1 MDGLDKLAGDI
12 ETALTLDLDED
23 IVKSILTTVGKG
35 SPDEFSIGDESNKS
49 ISTIDFV
56 DYQYRRG
63 KNTSEIMARLSG
75 IFIGRYPGVII
86 SIEKSQ
92 MGPPSGKPINIE
104 VSGEDF
110 QKLIEQTDIVK
121 AYIENAKIPGIEGLK
136 IDLDVGKP
144 ELVVLI
150 DREKARRYGLSTSQI
165 AMNLRTSLYGKEISD
180 FKVGEDEYPI
190 VIRLKDEYRYSVPSL
205 MNQEVSFS
213 EDGRTIKIP
222 LSSVAEIQYSSTYGT
237 VNRKDRKRVIT
248 IFSNVIEGYNAT
260 TINEQ
265 ISERLT
271 GLEMPEGYAWAF
283 TGEQQE
289 QEESMVFLA
298 QAMLIAVTLILM
310 ILVTQFNSIIKPAI
324 IGMTVLFSTIGVFGG
339 LATFGFDFVV
349 VMMGIGIV
357 SLAGIV
363 VNNGIVLIDYIELLK
378 ARKREEL
385 GLEEGAFLPVEAA
398 TECVVQGGKTRLR
411 PVLLTAITTVMGL
424 ISLAVGLNINFSSLL
439 SNFEPDFYIG
449 GDMVAF
455 WGPISWTVI
464 FGLSFATFLT
474 LILVPVMYRLSVVIQ
489 KKFQSWFKP
498 KTT

>member
-1 MDGLDKLAGDI
+1 
-12 ETALTLDLDED
+12 
-23 IVKSILTTVGKG
+23 
-35 SPDEFSIGDESNKS
+35 
-49 ISTIDFV
+49 
-56 DYQYRRG
+56 
-63 KNTSEIMARLSG
+63 
-75 IFIGRYPGVII
+75 
-86 SIEKSQ
+86 
-92 MGPPSGKPINIE
+92 
-104 VSGEDF
+104 
-110 QKLIEQTDIVK
+110 
-121 AYIENAKIPGIEGLK
+121 
-136 IDLDVGKP
+136 
-144 ELVVLI
+144 
-150 DREKARRYGLSTSQI
+150 
-165 AMNLRTSLYGKEISD
+165 
-180 FKVGEDEYPI
+180 
-190 VIRLKDEYRYSVPSL
+190 
-205 MNQEVSFS
+205 MNQEVSFV

-260 TINEQ
+260 SVNEE
-265 ISERLT
+265 IAKHLA

-289 QEESMVFLA
+289 QEESMAFLS

-310 ILVTQFNSIIKPAI
+310 ILVTQFNSVIKPAI

-339 LATFGFDFVV
+339 LATFGFDFIV

-378 ARKREEL
+378 DSKREEL
-385 GLEEGAFLPVEAA
+385 QLEKGAFLPVDVA

-424 ISLAVGLNINFSSLL
+424 ISLAVGLNISFGSLL
-439 SNFEPDFYIG
+439 SSFDPEFYIG

-474 LILVPVMYRLSVVIQ
+474 LILVPVMYRISVIIQ
-489 KKFQSWFKP
+489 KKFHNWFSP
-498 KTT
+498 KTV